1 MRPLHRPLAV
11 ITWAAA
17 LEAACLEDEVALIAA
32 VSRAV
37 ASAVVAASTGRP
49 AFGGPLRR
57 VAASWAG
64 HHPWQDPRL
73 PVPSAVEAP
82 SLARREALL
91 CLLDLEVAF
100 DHEGPRGSKPLTT

>member
-37 ASAVVAASTGRP
+37 AFVVVAGSTARP
-49 AFGGPLRR
+49 ASGGPRLR

-64 HHPWQDPRL
+64 HHPWQGPRL
-73 PVPSAVEAP
+73 PVRSAAEAP
-82 SLARREALL
+82 SLARRGALL
-91 CLLDLEVAF
+91 CLLDLGVAF
-100 DHEGPRGSKPLTT
+100 DHGGPRGSKPLTT